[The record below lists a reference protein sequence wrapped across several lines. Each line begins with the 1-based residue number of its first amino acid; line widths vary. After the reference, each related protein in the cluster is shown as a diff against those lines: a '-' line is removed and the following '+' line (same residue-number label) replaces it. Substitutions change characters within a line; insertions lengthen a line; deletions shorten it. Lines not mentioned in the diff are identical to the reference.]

1 MYRIVCSRC
10 GSSQEKE
17 DDWKC
22 PRCGYPYKII
32 FEEPFDPRG
41 IILADHSLWRYRK
54 FLAVAPN
61 DEIITMGEGYTPLI
75 PTRTPHL
82 YAKLEFMMPTGSYKD
97 RGSTVLIT
105 SIKHLMDGERY
116 KEVSIESSGNAGS
129 SVAAYAARAGIRCTV
144 YTYLSIKENKARQMM
159 AYGASVVKLRGDVSV
174 VSKAAQTAPHSL
186 YVSHAW
192 NPYFQEGTKTIA
204 YEIAEQRGWK
214 SPDYIFVPTSAGS
227 LILGVINGFRHLYAS
242 GVIDAMP
249 TIVAVQPV
257 EVSPVYHALMNK
269 PYTPPE
275 ELTTVAD
282 ALISTKPIRLQEMVE
297 ALRET
302 GGSAEIV
309 EDQEILKSH
318 RQLAEEGLYVEPSS
332 AASHAAYLKWV
343 VNGKIKQGEDAVIL
357 LTGSGLKIA

>member
-1 MYRIVCSRC
+1 MTRIICSRC
-10 GSSQEKE
+10 GTPQEEE
-17 DDWKC
+17 DNWKC

-32 FEEPFDPRG
+32 FEEPFDPRR
-41 IILADHSLWRYRK
+41 IVQSDHSLWRYRE
-54 FLAVAPN
+54 FIAVASH
-61 DEIITMGEGYTPLI
+61 DERITMGEGYTPLI
-75 PTRTPHL
+75 QTRTPRL

-105 SIKHLMDGERY
+105 SIRHLVDGERY
-116 KEVSIESSGNAGS
+116 REISIESSGNAGS

-144 YTYLSIKENKARQMM
+144 YTYLSIKESKARQMM
-159 AYGASVVKLRGDVSV
+159 AYGANVVKLRGDVSV

-214 SPDYIFVPTSAGS
+214 SPEFVFVPTSAGS
-227 LILGVINGFRHLYAS
+227 LILGVINGFKHLYTS
-242 GVIDAMP
+242 GVIDEMP

-269 PYTPPE
+269 PYTPPM
-275 ELTTVAD
+275 ELSTVAD

-297 ALRET
+297 ALRESR
-302 GGSAEIV
+302 GSAEIV
-309 EDQEILKSH
+309 EDQEILDSQKK
-318 RQLAEEGLYVEPSS
+318 LAAEGLYVEPSS

-343 VNGKIKQGEDAVIL
+343 REGKIRHGEEAVIL